1 MSEASPERVDPPC
14 PHFGVCGGCAL
25 QNWADA
31 PYRAWKSG
39 LLDDALRRAGFE
51 TPALAPLAITPP
63 GARRRMDFAL
73 RRVGTEVVVGLH
85 APRGSEIVDLQTCVV
100 LHPKLVALIAPLRDV
115 LRGLSGLRR
124 EGSAI
129 VNLLDSGPDLLLR
142 GDAQLRMEDRKALA
156 AFADKHGIPRIS
168 WAEGTGTPE
177 PACTLRPS
185 TTTVSGVQIAPAP
198 GAFLQASRE
207 GETAIVEAV
216 IAHPPKLTLKSRIA
230 DLYAGSGTLS
240 FALARLARV
249 DAFEG
254 EASAVATLR
263 AGANG
268 AGLAGRLTAHLRD
281 LTRQPLLAKELSAYA
296 AVLLDPPFAGAP
308 VQIREIAASK
318 VKRVVYVSCNPV
330 ALARDVGAL
339 RDSGFKLLAANPIDQ
354 FLWSARLEGV
364 VVLTR

>member
-1 MSEASPERVDPPC
+1 MLDASPERVTPPC
-14 PHFGVCGGCAL
+14 PHFGACGGCAL
-25 QNWADA
+25 QHWEAA

-51 TPALAPLAITPP
+51 TPSLAPLALTPP
-63 GARRRMDFAL
+63 GARRRMDLAL
-73 RRVGTEVVVGLH
+73 RRVGVDVLVGLH
-85 APRGSEIVDLQTCVV
+85 APRGSDIVDLQACPV
-100 LHPKLVALIAPLRDV
+100 LHPTLAALIAPLRQM

-124 EGSAI
+124 EGSAV

-142 GDAQLRMEDRKALA
+142 GDASLRMEDRKALA
-156 AFADKHGIPRIS
+156 TFADAHGIPRIA
-168 WAEGTGTPE
+168 WAEGSGAPE

-185 TTTVSGVQIAPAP
+185 TTTISGVEMAPAP

-207 GETAIVEAV
+207 GEAAIVAAV
-216 IAHPPKLTLKSRIA
+216 TAHPPKLTRKSRIA

-263 AGANG
+263 GGASG
-268 AGLAGRLTAHLRD
+268 AGLAGRITATHRD
-281 LTRQPLLAKELSAYA
+281 LTRQPLLAKELSVYA
-296 AVLLDPPFAGAP
+296 AVVLDPPFAGAP
-308 VQIREIAASK
+308 VQVKELAAST

-330 ALARDVGAL
+330 ALARDAGVL
-339 RDSGFKLLAANPIDQ
+339 REAGFKLLATTPIDQ
-354 FLWSARLEGV
+354 FLWSARLESV
-364 VVLTR
+364 VVLGR